1 MQPHEVEHSAS
12 SSSAEQQRVGEGL
25 SPPYVLVVD
34 DEPDIRQ
41 LLQEILED
49 EGYEVGVAEDGES
62 ARKSCR
68 ARRPDLVLL
77 DIWMPDIDGITL
89 LKEWSEDSTP
99 IMPVI
104 MMSGHGTVETAVE
117 ATRLGAYDFIEKPL
131 SLAKLL
137 LTVEHALEADKLKRE
152 NIGLRRHAHAPS
164 EPIGRSVVIQRLKE
178 QVRRIAE
185 HDSWVLASGE
195 PGSGVR
201 VLARYLHSSSTRRA
215 GPFVEVNV
223 GQLRAADAAVQLFGS
238 EHENKV
244 HFGLLEQAQSGS
256 LLLYDVADMDLDTQA
271 KLLSVLESGHFQ
283 RIGGTEPIQ
292 VNARVIAATHHNLQ
306 ELVAA
311 GRFRQEL
318 YYRLNVVPLVMPPLR
333 DHREDVPDL
342 LNYYVDVFVKHEQL
356 PYRHFSVAAQNR
368 LRNYS
373 WPGNI
378 RELEN
383 LVQRLLIIGSGPEV
397 GMEEIEAALGAQEAP
412 PVAAGVAPID
422 FSLPLREARE
432 QFERAYLEYQLRQHG
447 GSVNKVAKAVGLE
460 RTHLYRK
467 LRALGIDPKSVDV
480 D

>member
-1 MQPHEVEHSAS
+1 MQPHEADTQLDSG
-12 SSSAEQQRVGEGL
+12 GEPTLHDGL

-62 ARKSCR
+62 ARKTCR

-77 DIWMPDIDGITL
+77 DIWMPDVDGITL
-89 LKEWSEDSTP
+89 LKEWSEDSAP

-152 NIGLRRHAHAPS
+152 NIGLRRYAHAPS
-164 EPIGRSVVIQRLKE
+164 EPIGRSAVMQRLKE

-185 HDSWVLASGE
+185 HDSWVLVSGE

-201 VLARYLHSSSTRRA
+201 VLARYLHASSTRRA
-215 GPFVEVNV
+215 GPFVEFNV
-223 GQLRAADAAVQLFGS
+223 GQLSAGDAAVQLFGS
-238 EHENKV
+238 ERDNKV
-244 HFGLLEQAQSGS
+244 HFGLLEQAQAGS

-271 KLLSVLESGHFQ
+271 KLLSALESGSFQ
-283 RIGGTEPIQ
+283 RIGGIDPIP
-292 VNARVIAATHHNLQ
+292 VNVRVIAATHRDLQ
-306 ELVAA
+306 ELVAQ
-311 GRFRQEL
+311 GGFRQEL

-333 DHREDVPDL
+333 EHREDVPDL
-342 LNYYVDVFVKHEQL
+342 LNYYVDVFVEHEQL

-397 GMEEIEAALGAQEAP
+397 GIDDVEAALGAPPPTAAP
-412 PVAAGVAPID
+412 AGAGTAVD
-422 FSLPLREARE
+422 FNLPLREARE
-432 QFERAYLEYQLRQHG
+432 QFERSYLEYQLRLHG

-467 LRALGIDPKSVDV
+467 LRALGIDPKNLTAE
-480 D
+480 